1 MSEEILA
8 YKVVLIGESGV
19 GKTSIIERYDSN
31 TFKSETK
38 PTPGAQYKAK
48 NIFLEEFKTDI
59 KLEIWDTAGIEKYRA
74 LTRIFYKRTNAI
86 ILVYD
91 ITKKSS
97 FEKLKEYWIPDLK
110 TNGDPNASKF
120 IYISL
125 IYFIFSFVSCWK

>member
-1 MSEEILA
+1 MSEEKSA
-8 YKVVLIGESGV
+8 FKVVLIGESGV

-31 TFKSETK
+31 TFKSEVK
-38 PTPGAQYKAK
+38 PTPGAQFKK
-48 NIFLEEFKTDI
+48 ENIFLEEFKTDI

-120 IYISL
+120 IYI
-125 IYFIFSFVSCWK
+125 YY

>member
-31 TFKSETK
+31 SFKSEVE
-38 PTPGAQYKAK
+38 PTIGAQYKEEY
-48 NIFLEEFKTDI
+48 IFFEEFKTEI
-59 KLEIWDTAGIEKYRA
+59 KLEIWDTAGIEEFRA
-74 LTRIFYKRTNAI
+74 LTRVFYKKTNAI

-110 TNGDPNASKF
+110 TNGNPDASKF
-120 IYISL
+120 IYIYL
-125 IYFIFSFVSCWK
+125 

>member
-1 MSEEILA
+1 MSEEIYA
-8 YKVVLIGESGV
+8 CKVVLIGESGV

-31 TFKSETK
+31 TFEYVKQ

-59 KLEIWDTAGIEKYRA
+59 KLQIWDTAGIEKYRA
-74 LTRIFYKRTNAI
+74 LTRIFYKKTNAI

-110 TNGDPNASKF
+110 TNGDPDASKF
-120 IYISL
+120 IYIYL
-125 IYFIFSFVSCWK
+125 

>member
-1 MSEEILA
+1 MSEEKSSF
-8 YKVVLIGESGV
+8 KVVLIGESGV
-19 GKTSIIERYDSN
+19 GKTSIIESYDSN

-38 PTPGAQYKAK
+38 PTPGVQYKAK

-120 IYISL
+120 IYI
-125 IYFIFSFVSCWK
+125 YH